1 MKKQPATRRSRRSAF
16 NHRLTFEPLE
26 SRLLLSV
33 SPTSLDDQIT
43 LEGRHLTIRG
53 TDGQDS
59 FEVVTGSEYGVTLN
73 GSTRTFD
80 AASIDRITVIADK
93 DDTAVLHDTT
103 GDDLIYGS
111 PEQIQVVADAL
122 TLEAFGAG
130 DMVVI
135 ADAGGVDEAQLIDS
149 SGDDLF
155 ASDPESSTLSG
166 DGFSIRIES
175 VQYVHAYASSGGNDQ
190 ATISGSEADESYV
203 GKETWGR
210 LSGEGYAL
218 RAKFFD
224 VVTVHAGGGTD
235 EAKLLDSAGDD
246 TFHATPTEATM
257 LGDGYTHRVV
267 GFDGVHAYARAGGYD
282 IANLHDSAG
291 DDTYVAT
298 DTWGKLY
305 GDDFLVRAKFFDSVH
320 AYADAGGYDTAQ
332 LNGTSGTDNLESHPT
347 HSWLRGDGYEH
358 RVGAFD
364 YVYAKASTG
373 PDEALIYDSDGTDQV
388 VAEERSVTLTENAT
402 GTVRQALGFSTVTT
416 RLRQE
421 TDQVAVAEE
430 PGIELRIERPG
441 DETVVYATDYLDAN
455 SPTWG
460 LQDAIDALPE
470 QGGIVILPE
479 GTFTL
484 RQGLVLRDGVTLR
497 GAGDNTIL
505 MRPDHVE
512 TRLAIT
518 AATGATYVE
527 VESTAGFQVG
537 DDISILAYGQSNVA
551 HHTIVKIESG
561 KLYLDEPIA
570 VSGTYAPEDTASVVN
585 YFPLI
590 RTAWDFEEIVTADV
604 VVEELILDGN
614 MDESTEAW
622 RIGAPSLLQLE
633 GAVDSVVQNVTARN
647 ANAGGILLIGGHDN
661 LVENTTV
668 EKVRGHGIFTFEEAD
683 TIISAA
689 TVRQAGYA
697 TRGVSGDGIFV
708 VSSSDIRV
716 ENSLVEGSFRHGLH
730 PGGDLNRG
738 GVWINNISRDNGDN
752 GFHFCWDNFD
762 LVVSGNTLENN
773 GRYGVGGLG
782 LGGEFGD
789 YFNTVT
795 DNLIRGNAREGIQV
809 NGGSYNTIVGNTI
822 VDNAQLRP
830 RHFSGILLGNATYVV
845 VADNTIG
852 TAISQATQKYGIE
865 EYGTANDNLIVRN
878 DTSGNV
884 EGGIY
889 LTGPTTTVEGNTGS
903 IHSEDN

>member
-1 MKKQPATRRSRRSAF
+1 MKKQPASRRSRRSAF
-16 NHRLTFEPLE
+16 DHRLTFEPLE

-33 SPTSLDDQIT
+33 SPTSIDDQIT
-43 LEGRHLTIRG
+43 LEGSHLTVLG

-59 FEVVTGSEYGVTLN
+59 FEVVIGSEYGVTLN

-80 AASIDRITVIADK
+80 AASIDKITVVADNE
-93 DDTAVLHDTT
+93 DTVTLHDTA
-103 GDDLIYGS
+103 GDDSIYGS
-111 PEQIQVVADAL
+111 PEQIQVVADGL

-130 DMVVI
+130 DMVVV
-135 ADAGGVDEAQLIDS
+135 ADAGGVDEAHLSDS

-155 ASDPESSTLSG
+155 VSDPQSSTLSG
-166 DGFSIRIES
+166 DGFSIRVES
-175 VQYVHAYASSGGNDQ
+175 VEYVHGYARAGGNDQ
-190 ATISGSEADESYV
+190 ATICGSDGDESYV

-210 LSGEGYAL
+210 LSGDGYAL

-235 EAKLLDSAGDD
+235 EAKLRDSAGDD

-282 IANLHDSAG
+282 IANLHDSSG

-332 LNGTSGTDNLESHPT
+332 LNGTSGTDTFESRPT

-373 PDEALIYDSDGTDQV
+373 PDEALIYDSDGTDLV
-388 VAEERSVTLTENAT
+388 VAEERSVTLTEDTT
-402 GTVRQALGFSTVTT
+402 GTVRQALGFNTVTT
-416 RLRQE
+416 RLQQE
-421 TDQVAVAEE
+421 TDQVVVAEE
-430 PGIELRIERPG
+430 PDIELRIERPG
-441 DETVVYATDYLDAN
+441 DETVVYAADYLDAN

-460 LQDAIDALPE
+460 IQDAIDALPE
-470 QGGIVILPE
+470 EGGVVILPE

-484 RQGLVLRDGVTLR
+484 RQGLLLRDGVTLR
-497 GAGDNTIL
+497 GAGDATVL
-505 MRPDHVE
+505 MRPDHEE
-512 TRLAIT
+512 TRLTIT

-527 VESTAGFQVG
+527 VESTDGFQVG
-537 DDISILAYGQSNVA
+537 DDISVLAYGQSNVA
-551 HHTIVKIESG
+551 HHTIVKIEPG
-561 KLYLDEPIA
+561 KIYLDVPIA
-570 VSGTYAPEDTASVVN
+570 VSGTYAPDDTASVVN

-590 RTAWDFEEIVTADV
+590 RTAWDYEGIVTADV

-622 RIGAPSLLQLE
+622 RVGAPSLLHLE
-633 GAVDSVVQNVTARN
+633 GAVDAVVRNVTARN

-661 LVENTTV
+661 LIENVTV

-708 VSSSDIRV
+708 VGSSDIRV
-716 ENSLVEGSFRHGLH
+716 ENSLVEGSLRHGLH

-738 GVWINNISRDNGDN
+738 GVWINNTSRDNGSN

-762 LVVSGNTLENN
+762 MVVTGNVLEDN

-789 YFNTVT
+789 CFNTVS

-822 VDNAQLRP
+822 VDNSLLGTGR
-830 RHFSGILLGNATYVV
+830 FSGILLGNASFVV

-852 TAISQATQKYGIE
+852 TATGQATQKYGVE
-865 EYGTANDNLIVRN
+865 EYGTANENLIVGN

-889 LTGPTTTVEGNTGS
+889 LTGSATTVEDNTGS